1 MEDLCF
7 FAVWLYAVSK
17 INLDQFRSKIFDEKR
32 TKEKKRNCD
41 EERERNRKKINVV
54 QLSER
59 KGKT

>member
-1 MEDLCF
+1 MEDLWF

-17 INLDQFRSKIFDEKR
+17 INLDKFRRSLMKKR

-41 EERERNRKKINVV
+41 EERERNRKKINEV
-54 QLSER
+54 QSSER